1 MYLTSCR
8 CYNTRAATR
17 ACGIKGVGSSAGAT
31 PPTWLWCGDLPR
43 STHNSKHINI
53 LATHTIP
60 HIPLLAWRLL
70 IFQQTAGNL
79 YSLCSYFQQTAGN
92 LYSLCSYFQ
101 QTAGNL
107 YSLCSYFQQ
116 TAGNLYSLC
125 SYFQQTAGNLFCH
138 NLPSGFGETLTV
150 GSPKC
155 RAAALP
161 KATSTF
167 QCYPIPHN
175 MKHV

>member
-107 YSLCSYFQQ
+107 
-116 TAGNLYSLC
+116 
-125 SYFQQTAGNLFCH
+125 FCH

>member
-8 CYNTRAATR
+8 CYNTRAAIR

-53 LATHTIP
+53 LATHIIP

-79 YSLCSYFQQTAGN
+79 YSLR
-92 LYSLCSYFQ
+92 
-101 QTAGNL
+101 
-107 YSLCSYFQQ
+107 SYFQQ